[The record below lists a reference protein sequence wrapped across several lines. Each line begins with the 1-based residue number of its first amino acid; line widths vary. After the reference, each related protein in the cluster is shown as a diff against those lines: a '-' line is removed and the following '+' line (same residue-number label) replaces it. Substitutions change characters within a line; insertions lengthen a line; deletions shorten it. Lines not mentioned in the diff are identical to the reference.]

1 MAWLVGYPREK
12 IDWHPTINYE
22 KCVKCGMCMNCGRK
36 VYDWNEEGPVVARPL
51 QCVVGCTTCAN
62 LCMGEAISFPDIKE
76 LREVY
81 RKEKIWSKVKRQ
93 LEEEGTI
100 KSEKQGCC

>member
-12 IDWHPTINYE
+12 INWHPTINYD

-36 VYDWNEEGPVVARPL
+36 VYDWNEEGPIVARPL

-81 RKEKIWSKVKRQ
+81 KKEKIWSKVKRQ